1 MKYEAGKVYHVEAV
15 LSTVDRNIQV
25 YVDGK
30 RVGLRMFY
38 APVAAVERIVFRTGV
53 PRTFPTVDTPA
64 DQTYDLPN
72 AGAQDPLAEYGIAN
86 VKTSSADKDASSAFL
101 KYADFSHY
109 ADCFNGMEDENIVQ
123 AIPNAKASEWMEE
136 NIPLFECPQH
146 NFEEMYYYRW
156 WSLRKHIKE
165 TPVGYGMT
173 EFLVQRS
180 YSDKYNLIAC
190 AIGHHI
196 YESRWLRDPK
206 YLDQIIHT
214 WYRGNDGGPMKKMD
228 KFSSWNA
235 DAVLARYMVDGDKDY
250 LLDMKKDLET
260 EYQRWERTNRLKNGL
275 YWQGDV
281 QDGMEESI
289 SGGRRK
295 KYARPTINSYM
306 YGNAKALSCIG
317 ILSGDE
323 GMAMKYESRYFEKS
337 GRK

>member
-1 MKYEAGKVYHVEAV
+1 MVVFRAKGGSRFANMMKYEAGKTYHVEAV
-15 LSTVDRNIQV
+15 LSTADRNIQV

-38 APVAAVERIVFRTGV
+38 APVASIERIAFRTGM

-64 DQTYDLPN
+64 DQTYDLPG
-72 AGAQDPLAEYGIAN
+72 AGEQEPMTEYRIAN
-86 VKTSSADKDASSAFL
+86 VKTSSTDKDASSAFL
-101 KYADFSHY
+101 KYKDFSHY
-109 ADCFNGMEDENIVQ
+109 ADYFNGMEDENIVQ
-123 AIPNAKASEWMEE
+123 AIPNAKASEWMED
-136 NIPLFECPQH
+136 NIPLFECPQR

-214 WYRGNDGGPMKKMD
+214 WYRGNDGGPMKK
-228 KFSSWNA
+228 N
-235 DAVLARYMVDGDKDY
+235 
-250 LLDMKKDLET
+250 E
-260 EYQRWERTNRLKNGL
+260 
-275 YWQGDV
+275 
-281 QDGMEESI
+281 
-289 SGGRRK
+289 
-295 KYARPTINSYM
+295 
-306 YGNAKALSCIG
+306 
-317 ILSGDE
+317 
-323 GMAMKYESRYFEKS
+323 
-337 GRK
+337 